1 MILKKND
8 YYNILENNG
17 KYYCQSV
24 YNKDGIRL
32 YSNPVL
38 TDISGMEK
46 AEFDEDNITKFFDRV
61 EELINKSSSLVGH
74 NEKGI
79 YQVYAIIKNT
89 ANYLVSSLQIIQ
101 SDMFIQVE
109 ILDVN
114 YIRLKTGV
122 YNTIP
127 GVIEIAEFLNNLE
140 NQMIELWCG
149 QYRLHYQHG

>member
-1 MILKKND
+1 MLKKSSMILKKDD
-8 YYNILENNG
+8 YSYNILENNG

-24 YNKDGIRL
+24 YNKDGIRV

-38 TDISGMEK
+38 TDISNMKK
-46 AEFDEDNITKFFDRV
+46 AEFDEENITKFFDKV
-61 EELINKSSSLVGH
+61 EELINKASSLVAH

-79 YQVYAIIKNT
+79 YQIYAITKNT
-89 ANYLVSSLQIIQ
+89 ANYLISSLQIIQ

-109 ILDVN
+109 ILDIN

-149 QYRLHYQHG
+149 

>member
-1 MILKKND
+1 MILKKDD
-8 YYNILENNG
+8 YCYNILENNS

-24 YNKDGIRL
+24 YNKDGIRV

-38 TDISGMEK
+38 TDISSMK
-46 AEFDEDNITKFFDRV
+46 KTEFDEENITKFFDRV
-61 EELINKSSSLVGH
+61 EELINKSSSLVAH

-79 YQVYAIIKNT
+79 YQIYAITKNT
-89 ANYLVSSLQIIQ
+89 ANYLIASLQIIQ

-109 ILDVN
+109 ITN

>member
-1 MILKKND
+1 MILKKDD
-8 YYNILENNG
+8 YCYNILENNS

-24 YNKDGIRL
+24 YNKDGIRV

-38 TDISGMEK
+38 TDISSMK
-46 AEFDEDNITKFFDRV
+46 KTEFDEENITKFFDRV
-61 EELINKSSSLVGH
+61 EELINKSSSLVAH

-79 YQVYAIIKNT
+79 YQIYAITKNT
-89 ANYLVSSLQIIQ
+89 ANYLIASLQIIQ

-109 ILDVN
+109 ITN

-149 QYRLHYQHG
+149 

>member
-1 MILKKND
+1 MLKKSSMILKKDD
-8 YYNILENNG
+8 YSYNILENNG

-24 YNKDGIRL
+24 YNKDGIRV

-38 TDISGMEK
+38 TDISNMKK
-46 AEFDEDNITKFFDRV
+46 AEFDEEDITKFFDRV
-61 EELINKSSSLVGH
+61 EELINKSSSLVAH

-79 YQVYAIIKNT
+79 YQIYAITKNT
-89 ANYLVSSLQIIQ
+89 ANYLIASLQIIQ
-101 SDMFIQVE
+101 SDMFIQIE
-109 ILDVN
+109 ITN

-149 QYRLHYQHG
+149 